1 MKLEV
6 KKNLIDAITAE
17 HSKAEAMSD
26 NTREQ
31 VEALIAQ
38 RQKTAALVETLQ
50 RKYKHTI
57 CLELAGVMNSQ
68 DVKRYETLH
77 RIRSRDALVDK
88 RQLSLIGLIDA
99 GVAPSEGSGSAPSI
113 APVKTV
119 STIMTRAGRDFSKKL
134 KDRPVEDWSPEEREQ
149 YKRSMLV
156 FIEIYNQIK

>member
-77 RIRSRDALVDK
+77 R
-88 RQLSLIGLIDA
+88 
-99 GVAPSEGSGSAPSI
+99 
-113 APVKTV
+113 
-119 STIMTRAGRDFSKKL
+119 
-134 KDRPVEDWSPEEREQ
+134 
-149 YKRSMLV
+149 
-156 FIEIYNQIK
+156 